1 MFSSTVSVIA
11 IYQFS
16 DNWVQTNKDY
26 SEINNYYQKNDAS
39 FKTNSGIKQKLS
51 FTGHNNGLTVT
62 KKNNDMVDVFQFN
75 RQLLEEK

>member
-26 SEINNYYQKNDAS
+26 SEINNYYQKNDA
-39 FKTNSGIKQKLS
+39 NSGIKQKLS

-62 KKNNDMVDVFQFN
+62 KKNNDMVDVFQLN
-75 RQLLEEK
+75 RQLLELSLIHI